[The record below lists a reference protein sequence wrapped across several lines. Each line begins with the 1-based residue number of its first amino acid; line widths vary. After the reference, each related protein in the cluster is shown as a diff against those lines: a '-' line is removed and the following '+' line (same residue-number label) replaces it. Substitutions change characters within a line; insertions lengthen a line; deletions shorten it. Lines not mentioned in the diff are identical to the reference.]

1 MARRRPVKNLL
12 ALAVLAML
20 APGTPMHPYQ
30 LATVLKRTGK
40 ERDMAIK
47 WGSFYTV
54 IGSLEKHGLIAATG
68 TDREGRRPERTT
80 YAITGDGRAE
90 LDDWLRELIGT
101 PARDA
106 DRFES
111 ALSVAGVLPPDD
123 VAGLLTQRLHGLRE
137 EITSLR
143 ADLDAPGVPRIFL
156 IETEYALAMREAET
170 TWVTGL
176 LRQITEGTLP
186 GLAEWRAFHESGTA
200 VEGWAELLE

>member
-1 MARRRPVKNLL
+1 MARRPVKNLL
-12 ALAVLAML
+12 ALAVLAVL

-54 IGSLEKHGLIAATG
+54 IGSLEKHGLIAALG
-68 TDREGRRPERTT
+68 TDRAGRRPERTT
-80 YAITGDGRAE
+80 YAITDDGRAE
-90 LDDWLRELIGT
+90 LTDWLRELISS
-101 PARDA
+101 PAREA

-111 ALSVAGVLPPDD
+111 ALSVAGVLPPDEVSD
-123 VAGLLTQRLHGLRE
+123 LLATRLTALAAEIEGLRTE
-137 EITSLR
+137 
-143 ADLDAPGVPRIFL
+143 LDAPGVPRIFL

-170 TWVTGL
+170 TWVRAL
-176 LRQITEGTLP
+176 LGQITEGTLP

-200 VEGWAELLE
+200 AEGWAELLEQ

>member
-1 MARRRPVKNLL
+1 MARRKVGNLL
-12 ALAVLAML
+12 ALGVLAML

-54 IGSLEKHGLIAATG
+54 IGSLERHGLIAATG

-80 YAITGDGRAE
+80 YAITDEGRAE
-90 LDDWLRELIGT
+90 LNDWLRQLLST

-106 DRFES
+106 SRFEA
-111 ALSVAGVLPPDD
+111 ALSVAGVLHPDD
-123 VAGLLTQRLHGLRE
+123 VEGLLSTRLTGLARE
-137 EITSLR
+137 IESLR

-170 TWVTGL
+170 TWVSA
-176 LRQITEGTLP
+176 LREQLAEGTLP
-186 GLAEWRAFHESGTA
+186 GLAEWRAFHESGTDP
-200 VEGWAELLE
+200 EGWAELLEQ